1 MQKARLILILLVAA
15 YFALTLRPN
24 AGQTTPAPAPI
35 TTAPARQPIASTD
48 WQQEFSTLWARAE
61 KQGYVIAFEPWPAGG
76 GGLLMVY
83 NSGTLVATTSAPY
96 DRLVLT
102 LERLVN

>member
-24 AGQTTPAPAPI
+24 AGQTTPAPI

-48 WQQEFSTLWARAE
+48 WRQEFSTLWARAE
-61 KQGYVIAFEPWPAGG
+61 QQGYVIAFEPWPAGG